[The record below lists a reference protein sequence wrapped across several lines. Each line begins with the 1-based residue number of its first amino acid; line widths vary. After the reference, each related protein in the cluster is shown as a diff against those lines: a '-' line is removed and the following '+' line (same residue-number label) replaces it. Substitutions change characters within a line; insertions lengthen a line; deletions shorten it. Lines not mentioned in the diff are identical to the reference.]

1 MTPYMTPPFVNEMYG
16 VIIPHTTTLFEME
29 GAG

>member
-1 MTPYMTPPFVNEMYG
+1 MTPYITSPFVNEMYG
-16 VIIPHTTTLFEME
+16 VIIPHTTILFKME

>member
-1 MTPYMTPPFVNEMYG
+1 MITPYITSPFVNEMYG
-16 VIIPHTTTLFEME
+16 VIPHTTTLFEME